1 MTNKKTIII
10 TGSLGQ
16 NGKIL
21 SRLLVEKGYQVIGVL
36 FKNNKNKEKKVKYI
50 NLDLKNL
57 KLLSKSINKF
67 KPTHIIHFGSK
78 NPSYEDKD
86 NFYKE
91 NYVVAKNIIDSIIK
105 INKNIIF
112 IFPNTSQIFKKK
124 NYVNENDKFKITNT
138 YTKFR
143 IKIYEYLKFKKKTEN
158 LKFCNLILFNHD
170 SRYRKKTFLLP
181 RLISYVKKRDFDSI
195 KNIYKENIIVD
206 FSHAEDIC
214 NAIYLIIKKNICIDK
229 LILSSGK
236 KTYINN
242 IINYLL
248 DKLLNIKKFKQK
260 TKNNNNFIIGRNK
273 LAKKIL
279 NWKAKKNIF
288 IAINDMIDSHD

>member
-1 MTNKKTIII
+1 MTKKKTIII

-91 NYVVAKNIIDSIIK
+91 NYVVAKNIIDSI
-105 INKNIIF
+105 
-112 IFPNTSQIFKKK
+112 
-124 NYVNENDKFKITNT
+124 
-138 YTKFR
+138 
-143 IKIYEYLKFKKKTEN
+143 
-158 LKFCNLILFNHD
+158 
-170 SRYRKKTFLLP
+170 
-181 RLISYVKKRDFDSI
+181 

-260 TKNNNNFIIGRNK
+260 TKNNNNNNFIIGRNK